1 MGYYNGGVD
10 NYYFKKIPVII
21 IIINYTQLTSIHGGI
36 TSNNGRI
43 YMYIYKYYM
52 YIYIIFHPKIE
63 HINSPRY
70 YVGAKF
76 MTMKRTDTSPGFCVG
91 RI

>member
-1 MGYYNGGVD
+1 
-10 NYYFKKIPVII
+10 
-21 IIINYTQLTSIHGGI
+21 
-36 TSNNGRI
+36 
-43 YMYIYKYYM
+43 MYIYT
-52 YIYIIFHPKIE
+52 FHPKIE

-70 YVGAKF
+70 YVGAKI

>member
-1 MGYYNGGVD
+1 MLYYLYML
-10 NYYFKKIPVII
+10 YY
-21 IIINYTQLTSIHGGI
+21 
-36 TSNNGRI
+36 I
-43 YMYIYKYYM
+43 YNIYIYIMYIYT
-52 YIYIIFHPKIE
+52 FHPKIE

-70 YVGAKF
+70 YVGAKI